1 MKDHMKPI
9 VNKIVREDIFTTPY
23 IQVWYIWCSI
33 LFFERQI
40 FEFERFLFFEEFG
53 KIEKD
58 ICHSTYR

>member
-40 FEFERFLFFEEFG
+40 FEFERFYFL
-53 KIEKD
+53 KNLAK
-58 ICHSTYR
+58 